1 MTRQKSSKRVPDIT
15 AMSAIFERHAATL
28 NEHVDVLEAEPGQVG
43 AIFSMGG
50 SSFSLD
56 FFDNSSTFEAFLLK
70 LIRSYAVDTLRRGSG
85 RTKFVKTDAA
95 AFVQDVIVGKY
106 DDHLAVGLGTD
117 VGIVGDGIV
126 AGALVH
132 NDTVV
137 HLAAFSEPQRFPELP
152 VEYPPYQSRHDF
164 LRSGYS

>member
-95 AFVQDVIVGKY
+95 AFAQDVIAGKY

-137 HLAAFSEPQRFPELP
+137 HLAAFPNPSVF
-152 VEYPPYQSRHDF
+152 
-164 LRSGYS
+164 RSCPSSIPRT